1 LPPLSCRTNY
11 SISGGSLY
19 SRNNVSRRYNV
30 AIEAQNQ
37 KECHSM
43 NLSVQNKLRQR
54 LMFKSVICY
63 TEILQVYPEADLA
76 DAILL
81 G

>member
-1 LPPLSCRTNY
+1 
-11 SISGGSLY
+11 
-19 SRNNVSRRYNV
+19 V